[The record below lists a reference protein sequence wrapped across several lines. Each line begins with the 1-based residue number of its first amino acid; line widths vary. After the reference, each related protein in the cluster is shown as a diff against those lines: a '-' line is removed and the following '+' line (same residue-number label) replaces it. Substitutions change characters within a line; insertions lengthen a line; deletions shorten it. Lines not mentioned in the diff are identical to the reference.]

1 MDIYFPSCNFTKAS
15 PEAAKRLRRWMQARM
30 PVAGCCRTDKTPR
43 AADDT
48 ALYFCQVC
56 REVLEGRMQTR
67 SLWEYL
73 DGDADFPLPDYSG
86 LRVNLQ
92 DCWRDRAHP
101 EIHEAV
107 RSLLHKMHVE
117 VVELDRN
124 REKADFCGNLHAE
137 PKAPAL
143 RAQVAAHGDK
153 PIWEMPAALE
163 TAIMREQAEKIT
175 ERLAVTYCNRCT
187 QGLRTGGAEAVH
199 LLELLMGTAG
209 L

>member
-1 MDIYFPSCNFTKAS
+1 
-15 PEAAKRLRRWMQARM
+15 
-30 PVAGCCRTDKTPR
+30 
-43 AADDT
+43 
-48 ALYFCQVC
+48 
-56 REVLEGRMQTR
+56 MQTR

-117 VVELDRN
+117 IVELDRN

-137 PKAPAL
+137 PKASAL
-143 RAQVAAHGDK
+143 RAQVAAQGDK

-199 LLELLMGTAG
+199 LLELLMGTVD

>member
-15 PEAAKRLRRWMQARM
+15 PEAAKRLRAWMKARM
-30 PVAGCCRTDKTPR
+30 PAAGCCRTDKTPR

-48 ALYFCQVC
+48 AVYFCQAC
-56 REVLEGRMQTR
+56 REVLEDRMQTR
-67 SLWEYL
+67 SLWKYL
-73 DGDADFPLPDYSG
+73 DGAADFLPPDYSG

-101 EIHEAV
+101 EIHGAV
-107 RSLLHKMHVE
+107 RSLLCKMRVE
-117 VVELDRN
+117 VVELEQN

-137 PKAPAL
+137 PKSPAL
-143 RAQVAAHGDK
+143 RTQVAAQGGK

-163 TAIMREQAEKIT
+163 AALMREQAERIT
-175 ERLAVTYCNRCT
+175 ERWAVTYCNRCT
-187 QGLRTGGAEAVH
+187 QGLKAGGADAVH
-199 LLELLMGTAG
+199 LLELLMGTAK